1 MNLSIEVLIMIIV
14 QVVTGGVFIGGLS
27 MAVKFIEK
35 QLDRIEVKQDKYN
48 GIIGRVFAC
57 EKSLEAGHRRLDE
70 QAEDIKILQEALLK
84 SKDK

>member
-1 MNLSIEVLIMIIV
+1 MTLSIEVLIMIVV

-27 MAVKFIEK
+27 MAIKFIEK

-57 EKSLEAGHRRLDE
+57 EKSLEAGHKRLDSI
-70 QAEDIKILQEALLK
+70 EDDMKIVQETLFKK
-84 SKDK
+84 S